1 MEFALLD
8 SAAQHWAERRPDA
21 TAIRFAGEAYSYAE
35 LEKASSAIAGHLST
49 RGVGVGDRIGLCA
62 AKSFE
67 AIAAILGILRAGA
80 AYVPIDPSAPE
91 RRIVSILDDCTLRY
105 VLTDK
110 KSAQRIPSAHTA
122 IPISVAVSGGLTA
135 PVLDRTEDDLAYI
148 LYTSGSTGTPKGIC
162 HTHKSGNA
170 YARMAAKRCDLKQ
183 TDRVSHLTPFHFD
196 MSIFDIFSTLSVGA
210 TIVAIPEIYTK
221 IPASLSQLVQEEAV
235 TVWYSVPHA
244 MAQLAHRGVLEDRDL
259 SSLRVVMFAGEVMP
273 PSVLQAFASFVP
285 QATYLNAYGPTE
297 TNHCTTAAIPT
308 GAIDG
313 KTACPIGFPDQGVT
327 AVVSDTGELL
337 IASDQVMQG
346 YWNDTER
353 TAEVIV
359 THEHD
364 GVPMRFYRTGDL
376 VTQTESG
383 ELMLIG
389 RADRQVKL
397 RGFRVELDEVELV
410 LNQCDGVREVAVVMA
425 EDGERLLAFVSGEF
439 ETSDLAAHAKASLP
453 SYCVPSRIFRVEDL
467 LRTSTGKI
475 DRKAHTKKLNDRT
488 AA

>member
-1 MEFALLD
+1 MEFPFLD
-8 SAAQHWAERRPDA
+8 SAVQYWVELRPDA
-21 TAIRFAGEAYSYAE
+21 TAVRFGGASYSYAE
-35 LEKASSAIAGHLST
+35 LDETASAIAGDLSA

-67 AIAAILGILRAGA
+67 SIAAILGILKAGA
-80 AYVPIDPSAPE
+80 AYVPIDPAAPQK
-91 RRIVSILDDCTLRY
+91 RIVSILDDCALRY

-110 KSAQRIPSAHTA
+110 KSARRIPTEQTA
-122 IPISVAVSGGLTA
+122 ISISTAISGGLTG
-135 PVLDRTEDDLAYI
+135 PELDRTEDDLAYI
-148 LYTSGSTGTPKGIC
+148 LYTSGSTGAPKGIC

-170 YARMAAKRCDLKQ
+170 YARMAAKRCDLKR

-196 MSIFDIFSTLSVGA
+196 MSIFDIFSTLSVGG
-210 TIVAIPEIYTK
+210 TIVVIPEIYAK
-221 IPASLSQLVQEEAV
+221 MPANLSQLVQDEVV

-273 PSVLQAFASFVP
+273 PPVLQAFAKHLP
-285 QATYLNAYGPTE
+285 QAAYLNAYGPTE
-297 TNHCTTAAIPT
+297 TNHCTTASIPI

-327 AVVSDTGELL
+327 SVVSETGELL

-346 YWNDTER
+346 YWNDAER
-353 TAEVIV
+353 TDEVIV
-359 THEHD
+359 MREHN

-376 VTQTESG
+376 VTQTETG

-389 RADRQVKL
+389 RADRQIKL

-410 LNQCDGVREVAVVMA
+410 LNQCDGVHEVAVVVA
-425 EDGERLLAFVSGEF
+425 EDGENLLAFASGEF
-439 ETSDLAAHAKASLP
+439 DVADLAAHAKSSLP
-453 SYCVPSRIFRVEDL
+453 SYCVPSRICRVEDL

-475 DRKAHTKKLNDRT
+475 DRKALTKEFYDRT